1 MQQAVDLMLKR
12 GIIHTGGA
20 RKPFRAGN
28 DPSLTLGTRGYFIR
42 LLLQATHSYEQ
53 DVQWFAQWAPHLAN
67 YGTADALGVL
77 DALGIARAHVC
88 GASMGGM
95 VAQHLAARHPQRVR
109 SLTLMMTTSGARQL
123 PQPGWKVRM
132 ALLSRPQDPHSHERI
147 VDHFMHIYGVIGS
160 PGYPTENEVLRE
172 RLSASVRRAYRP
184 AATARQLAA
193 ILADGDRTALLG
205 GIRVPTMVIH
215 GLADPLVPVE
225 AGRELAR
232 LIPSA
237 TLDLIAGMG
246 HDLPQPL
253 WPRFADDIAR
263 IAGRDRGADASDT
276 TVSPT

>member
-1 MQQAVDLMLKR
+1 
-12 GIIHTGGA
+12 
-20 RKPFRAGN
+20 
-28 DPSLTLGTRGYFIR
+28 
-42 LLLQATHSYEQ
+42 
-53 DVQWFAQWAPHLAN
+53 
-67 YGTADALGVL
+67 
-77 DALGIARAHVC
+77 
-88 GASMGGM
+88 
-95 VAQHLAARHPQRVR
+95 
-109 SLTLMMTTSGARQL
+109 
-123 PQPGWKVRM
+123 M

-193 ILADGDRTALLG
+193 ILADGDRTALLA
-205 GIRVPTMVIH
+205 GIRAPTMVIH

-253 WPRFADDIAR
+253 WPRFAADITAVAQR
-263 IAGRDRGADASDT
+263 A
-276 TVSPT
+276 